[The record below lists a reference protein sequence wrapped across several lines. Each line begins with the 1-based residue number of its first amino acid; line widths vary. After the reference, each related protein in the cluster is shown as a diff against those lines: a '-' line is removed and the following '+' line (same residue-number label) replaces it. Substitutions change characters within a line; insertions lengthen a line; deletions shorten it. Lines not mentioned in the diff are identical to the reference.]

1 MNKEVSGS
9 EEEGEE
15 DVIVMDDV
23 KIGSVLKKEKSLR
36 KGKKFGFGDFEMYF
50 SLLSK
55 QLRFKI
61 EAMEIDELNEIVIVD
76 IELKEGLVI
85 FQKILLR
92 F

>member
-9 EEEGEE
+9 EQEEEGEE
-15 DVIVMDDV
+15 DVIVMDDDDV

-61 EAMEIDELNEIVIVD
+61 EVMEIDELNKIVIKD
-76 IELKEGLVI
+76 IELQEGLVI
-85 FQKILLR
+85 F
-92 F
+92 

>member
-9 EEEGEE
+9 EQEEEGEE

-55 QLRFKI
+55 QLKFKI
-61 EAMEIDELNEIVIVD
+61 EVIEIDELDKIVIKD
-76 IELKEGLVI
+76 IELQEGLVI
-85 FQKILLR
+85 F
-92 F
+92 